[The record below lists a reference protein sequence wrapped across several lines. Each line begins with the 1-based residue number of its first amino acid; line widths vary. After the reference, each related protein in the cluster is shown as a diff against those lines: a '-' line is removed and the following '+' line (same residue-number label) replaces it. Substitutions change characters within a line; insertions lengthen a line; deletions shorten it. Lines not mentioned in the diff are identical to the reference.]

1 MANRYYGVSIGG
13 GMPTEVTE
21 AGSTTSKDV
30 ELAVNLSAS
39 GADRTQVLKALEAIQ
54 NYITTDTWPPA

>member
-1 MANRYYGVSIGG
+1 MANRYYGVSVGA
-13 GMPTEVTE
+13 GMPTEVSE
-21 AGSTTSKDV
+21 AGATTSKDV
-30 ELAVNLSAS
+30 ELVVNLAAS